1 MKAELEYLL
10 ARKSKNSENL
20 SDAAKYLATIGLVAR
35 IAQLDDIKEEEL
47 DGEIDLL
54 KMLIA
59 HEESAFKKRK
69 IEQQG
74 SGGMDVPILIILSSQ

>member
-1 MKAELEYLL
+1 MEAKLDYLI
-10 ARKSKNSENL
+10 ARKSKNVEHL
-20 SDAAKYLATIGLVAR
+20 AAAAKYLATIGLVAR

-47 DGEIDLL
+47 DEKIEILDT
-54 KMLIA
+54 LIA

-74 SGGMDVPILIILSSQ
+74 SGGMDVPILIISSSQ